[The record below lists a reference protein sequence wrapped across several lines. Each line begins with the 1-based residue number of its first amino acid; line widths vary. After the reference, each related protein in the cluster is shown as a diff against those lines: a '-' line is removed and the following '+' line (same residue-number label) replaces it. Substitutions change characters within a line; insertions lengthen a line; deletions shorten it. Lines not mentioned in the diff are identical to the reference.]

1 MEEGVS
7 GNRYAWVDHFVN
19 PKMATMLGY
28 AEEEM
33 IGKYV
38 FSFMD
43 EKMIPLAKERLLRKS
58 KVFPSNLNFLIYVKM
73 ELK

>member
-1 MEEGVS
+1 
-7 GNRYAWVDHFVN
+7 
-19 PKMATMLGY
+19 MATMLGY
-28 AEEEM
+28 TEEEM

-58 KVFPSNLNFLIYVKM
+58 QGISEQFEFPYLS
-73 ELK
+73 